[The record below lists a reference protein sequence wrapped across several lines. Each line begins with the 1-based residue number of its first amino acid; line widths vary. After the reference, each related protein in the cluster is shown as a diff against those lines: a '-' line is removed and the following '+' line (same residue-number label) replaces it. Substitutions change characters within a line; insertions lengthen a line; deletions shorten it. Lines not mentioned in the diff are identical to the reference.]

1 MSATYPA
8 AYSVLPIGAAP
19 YAAPAAVTVAA
30 IAILSPTASDAA
42 TITAGS
48 QVATL
53 PAANLQSQQPKKVWR
68 SASASDYLNVSF
80 ATPIAANMLALVG
93 HNLSSVGTYRVR
105 AAATLAATTA
115 GPVLDTGFQSVWP
128 VTGKPVA
135 ESWPRRLSALTW
147 TNNAEYLY
155 YRVDILDITPTT
167 YIEAGRLVLGRYWQP
182 TYNFD
187 LSGTPLGFDQIDVQT
202 RTDYGELFTDRRQR
216 SAARRMSLQIS
227 ASDKRETLDGVAEIQ
242 RLRGGHGDVIV
253 CLDPNATTDFHRF
266 SMQAVFTSPQEHQIV
281 PQFNGGDVM
290 FTVALPLREV
300 I

>member
-1 MSATYPA
+1 MPGYPA
-8 AYSVLPIGAAP
+8 PYGTLPIGAAP
-19 YAAPAAVTVAA
+19 YVPPAAPTVAA
-30 IAILSPTASDAA
+30 ITLLSPTDSDAA
-42 TITAGS
+42 TIAAGS

-68 SASASDYLNVSF
+68 SASASDYLNITF
-80 ATPIAANMLALVG
+80 AAPIAANMLALVG
-93 HNLSSVGTYRVR
+93 HNLSSMGVFRVR
-105 AAATLAATTA
+105 AAATLAGTVAA
-115 GPVLDTGFQSVWP
+115 PALDTGFQSVWP
-128 VTGKPVA
+128 ATGKPVA
-135 ESWPRRLSALTW
+135 AYWPRRLSALTW
-147 TNNAEYLY
+147 SNDAAYLY
-155 YRVDILDITPTT
+155 YRVDILDPDPATT
-167 YIEAGRLVLGRYWQP
+167 YVEAGRLVLGRYWQP
-182 TYNFD
+182 TFNFD
-187 LSGTPLGFDQIDVQT
+187 LSGTPFGFDQIDVQT

-253 CLDPNATTDFHRF
+253 LLDPNATTDFHRF
-266 SMQAVFTSPQEHQIV
+266 SMQGVFTSPQEHQIV

>member
-1 MSATYPA
+1 MPGYPA
-8 AYSVLPIGAAP
+8 PYGTLPIGAAP
-19 YAAPAAVTVAA
+19 YVAPAAATNAA
-30 IAILSPTASDAA
+30 IALLSPTDSDAA
-42 TITAGS
+42 TIAAGS
-48 QVATL
+48 AVTTL

-68 SASASDYLNVSF
+68 SASASDYLNVTF
-80 ATPIAANMLALVG
+80 AAPIAANMLALVG
-93 HNLSSVGTYRVR
+93 HNLSSMGTFRVR
-105 AAATLAATTA
+105 AAATLANTVTA
-115 GPVLDTGFQSVWP
+115 PVVDTGYQSVWP
-128 VTGKPVA
+128 ATGKPVA
-135 ESWPRRLSALTW
+135 PQWPRRLSMLTW
-147 TNNAEYLY
+147 SNDAAYLY
-155 YRVDILDITPTT
+155 YRVDILDPDPATT

-182 TYNFD
+182 TFNFD

-202 RTDYGELFTDRRQR
+202 KTDYGELFTDRRQR

>member
-1 MSATYPA
+1 MANL
-8 AYSVLPIGAAP
+8 V
-19 YAAPAAVTVAA
+19 
-30 IAILSPTASDAA
+30 ILSPTLSDASTLA
-42 TITAGS
+42 AS
-48 QVATL
+48 SEVATL
-53 PAANLQSQQPKKVWR
+53 PATNLQTLQPKRKWR
-68 SASASDYLNVSF
+68 SGASLTPYLTLDF
-80 ATPIAANMLALVG
+80 GAAGAACNGLGVIG
-93 HNLSSVGTYRVR
+93 HNLTSAATIRVR
-105 AAATLAATTA
+105 GKATSNVTVSPA
-115 GPVLDTGFQSVWP
+115 VDTGAVSAWP
-128 VTGKPVA
+128 ATGKPSDA
-135 ESWPRRLSALTW
+135 YWPQFLAWLSWSNSIAYRYW
-147 TNNAEYLY
+147 
-155 YRVDILDITPTT
+155 RVDFADGANPAG
-167 YIEAGRLVLGRYWQP
+167 YIEAGRLMLGAYWQP